1 MAPETRAGH
10 GPAGG
15 RDRISLRSMTFVGHT
30 GVYEFER
37 QRGQRFEVDLDLY
50 LDLRRAVATDDL
62 AETVDYGAVFA
73 LVRRVVE
80 EERFRLLEA
89 LAGAVAEAVLA
100 GAPAV
105 EEVAVRVRKPQA
117 PLPGLF
123 ETVEVELVRRRSGG
137 PGGAERGSERQA

>member
-1 MAPETRAGH
+1 MPPGAETGSRGRT
-10 GPAGG
+10 GR
-15 RDRISLRSMTFVGHT
+15 RDRLSLRSMTFWGYT
-30 GVYEFER
+30 GVHEFER

-50 LDLRRAVATDDL
+50 LDLGRAVTTDDL
-62 AETVDYGAVFA
+62 AETVDYGAVFT

-80 EERFRLLEA
+80 EGRFRLLEA

-123 ETVEVELVRRRSGG
+123 ETVEVEVVRRRDGL
-137 PGGAERGSERQA
+137 PGGAGQGP